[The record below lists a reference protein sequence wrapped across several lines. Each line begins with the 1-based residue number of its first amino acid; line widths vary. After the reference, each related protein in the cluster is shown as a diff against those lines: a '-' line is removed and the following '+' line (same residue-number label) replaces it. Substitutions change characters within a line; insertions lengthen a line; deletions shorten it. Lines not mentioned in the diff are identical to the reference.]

1 MTTKNL
7 SVTIGKHT
15 QNGENMSNPNVI
27 SVTAPCPNITT
38 PVLSYTAMINGF
50 SGTEPAKERKNNL
63 GRPCSFPGC
72 AKMEH
77 QGWFVQTLPDCQQ
90 LFYGDEHNIVTYFC
104 PSVRKEVAF
113 DSMINANPQ
122 DMISRTPDSDYNY
135 QDTYAYPCSS
145 HGSQNAWFGPHHP
158 NMQQQQQHYANPSMQ
173 QQSQSLPFA
182 GTFPIGHAVHHQ
194 SHMLPIPASQ
204 PMHGGNNHQKSS
216 SLSNISTFVQP
227 RAAPPP
233 LPPPLPRP
241 TSILRAAAVPP
252 TTVVSSPLQ
261 DAKKTEEED
270 DDDGQKSVGSEESD
284 DESFQS
290 NGETGD
296 KSAAAAAAAS
306 DAVADSNVPI
316 DTDGTKQDMSPND
329 ETNKPDSDGSTNDAT
344 LVAALM
350 HSTVKTVN
358 YSTGTSESTDEEQQ
372 QPCIISAL
380 KKEKLKG
387 IKANIE
393 KGKFLDIV
401 EVESNT
407 SVTNEL
413 TGLTMYHPVCWYFN
427 NSGCRH
433 GVKCM
438 NAHED
443 RACWKDATWNDVD
456 WLICVNDKEIK
467 RLSADYKKQRD
478 KKGGKKK
485 F

>member
-15 QNGENMSNPNVI
+15 QNGENMSDPHVI
-27 SVTAPCPNITT
+27 SVTAPCPKLTT
-38 PVLSYTAMINGF
+38 PVLSYTAMMNGF
-50 SGTEPAKERKNNL
+50 PGTEPAKERKNNL

-77 QGWFVQTLPDCQQ
+77 EAWFVHTLRDGQQ
-90 LFYGDEHNIVTYFC
+90 LFYGTEHPIVEFFC
-104 PSVRKEVAF
+104 PSVRKEVSF
-113 DSMINANPQ
+113 ESMTNAISQ

-135 QDTYAYPCSS
+135 HADTYGYPCSPCS
-145 HGSQNAWFGPHHP
+145 QGSQNAWFGPHHL
-158 NMQQQQQHYANPSMQ
+158 NMQQQQHYPNPSMQ

-204 PMHGGNNHQKSS
+204 PMRGGNNHQKSS

-227 RAAPPP
+227 RAAAPP
-233 LPPPLPRP
+233 LPPALPRP
-241 TSILRAAAVPP
+241 TSILRAAAP

-261 DAKKTEEED
+261 DAKKTED

-296 KSAAAAAAAS
+296 KSAAAAA

-316 DTDGTKQDMSPND
+316 PIDNDGTKQDMS
-329 ETNKPDSDGSTNDAT
+329 TNKPDSDGSTNDAT

-350 HSTVKTVN
+350 RSTVKTVN
-358 YSTGTSESTDEEQQ
+358 YSTGTSESTDEEQQQ